1 VENWYRIQAALIAAV
16 ICTALASHVML
27 KGWRLPVFRRF
38 AWFNLNLVAWFLVD
52 ALVLTEALGP
62 RLGQGARGI
71 VASLIPATSLGF
83 FSGFARDEESGASG
97 RLRHAAMGLSFLLF
111 AMTVASW
118 PGTPAIRQWV
128 LFGAVTISLI
138 VALAQMGFRYRSL
151 VSRVERVR
159 LKYVTIAG
167 AGVFALLVL
176 EYVPGLQVTSAG
188 NVLTALYMFFMFQV
202 VTRRRLID
210 IFEFLGRFVSL
221 GGLSLVLG
229 TIYVL
234 LVGWW
239 RHDFGLFVFN
249 TAIASVVI
257 LILFEPLSA
266 LVQERLTQLVF
277 REKFEF
283 TAQAEALRADLT
295 KVIDVPTLSNNVL
308 QHLEASRRV
317 THASMYLFD
326 EDGLTYTCLG
336 SIGTGVTE
344 RLDAITSRPFL
355 DRLLE
360 QKVLAIEN
368 LEAESEA
375 LSKQGAVEDQ
385 GGGEVLEAVQ
395 GTMRELHSALSIGF
409 VSGDQLLGMLNVQD
423 ERLREAYGSDEIK
436 ALVALAAQATITI
449 ENSRLFDRIRER
461 DRLAALGE
469 MAAGLAHEIRNPLGA
484 IKGAAQ
490 LLNEVDSERDT
501 YLEIITEEVNRLNS
515 VVGQFLT
522 YARPLKSSGELVDVN
537 HVLERTL
544 TLVNVEE
551 HGCQIELIQAP
562 NLPSTRTDPELL
574 RQVALNLSRNAIE
587 AMGEQGGRLTITTS
601 ITRRRPPRPSDGG
614 KRGDHV
620 TYIRVRFEDEGPGI
634 PDEVLE
640 RLFIPFYTTK
650 PSGTGLGLA
659 ICDRIIRSM
668 GGWIDVASY
677 DGDGAAFTLYLPVFE
692 QSRSSVTST

>member
-62 RLGQGARGI
+62 RLGQGARSI
-71 VASLIPATSLGF
+71 VASLIPATALGF
-83 FSGFARDEESGASG
+83 FSGFAGEEDNGNSA
-97 RLRHAAMGLSFLLF
+97 RLRHLAMGLSFLLF
-111 AMTVASW
+111 TMTVAGG

-128 LFGAVTISLI
+128 LFAAVTISLI
-138 VALAQMGFRYRSL
+138 VALAQMGLRYRSL
-151 VSRVERVR
+151 ASRVERVR

-167 AGVFALLVL
+167 AGVFALLLL

-295 KVIDVPTLSNNVL
+295 KVIDVPTLSNKVL
-308 QHLEASRRV
+308 RHLEASRRV

-326 EDGLTYTCLG
+326 EDGLTYSCLG
-336 SIGTGVTE
+336 SIGTEVTE

-368 LEAESEA
+368 LEAERESLA
-375 LSKQGAVEDQ
+375 KQDNLEDQ
-385 GGGEVLEAVQ
+385 GGVELVDVVQ
-395 GTMRELHSALSIGF
+395 ATMRELHSALSIGF

-490 LLNEVDSERDT
+490 LLDEVDQERNP

-522 YARPLKSSGELVDVN
+522 YARPLKASGELVDVN

-551 HGCQIELIQAP
+551 HGCHIELIQAP

-587 AMGEQGGRLTITTS
+587 AMGVSGGRLMITTS

-620 TYIRVRFEDEGPGI
+620 TYVRVRFEDEGPGI
-634 PDEVLE
+634 PDEVLQ

-668 GGWIDVASY
+668 GGWIEVASY

-692 QSRSSVTST
+692 TARSAVTSA

>member
-1 VENWYRIQAALIAAV
+1 MENWYRIQAALIAAV

-52 ALVLTEALGP
+52 ALALTEALGP
-62 RLGQGARGI
+62 RLGQGARGV

-83 FSGFARDEESGASG
+83 FSGFASEESSG
-97 RLRHAAMGLSFLLF
+97 KSERLRQGAMGLSFCLF
-111 AMTVASW
+111 AMTITGW
-118 PGTPAIRQWV
+118 PGSPELRQWI
-128 LFGAVTISLI
+128 LFAAVTVSLAF
-138 VALAQMGFRYRSL
+138 ALGQMGLRYRSL
-151 VSRVERVR
+151 ASRVERMR

-167 AGVFALLVL
+167 AGVFALLLL

-221 GGLSLVLG
+221 AGLSLVLG

-283 TAQAEALRADLT
+283 TAQAETLREELT
-295 KVIDVPTLSNNVL
+295 KVIDVPALSRKLL
-308 QHLEASRRV
+308 QHLESSRRV
-317 THASMYLFD
+317 THASMYLFE

-336 SIGTGVTE
+336 SIGTEVTQ

-368 LEAESEA
+368 LEAERESLAKQSEI
-375 LSKQGAVEDQ
+375 EDQ
-385 GGGEVLEAVQ
+385 GGVELVDAVQ
-395 GTMRELHSALSIGF
+395 TTMHELHSALSIGL
-409 VSGDQLLGMLNVQD
+409 VSGDQLLGILNVKD

-436 ALVALAAQATITI
+436 ALVALAAQATITV

-490 LLNEVDSERDT
+490 LLDEVEQQHAT

-522 YARPLKSSGELVDVN
+522 YA
-537 HVLERTL
+537 
-544 TLVNVEE
+544 
-551 HGCQIELIQAP
+551 
-562 NLPSTRTDPELL
+562 
-574 RQVALNLSRNAIE
+574 
-587 AMGEQGGRLTITTS
+587 
-601 ITRRRPPRPSDGG
+601 
-614 KRGDHV
+614 
-620 TYIRVRFEDEGPGI
+620 
-634 PDEVLE
+634 
-640 RLFIPFYTTK
+640 
-650 PSGTGLGLA
+650 
-659 ICDRIIRSM
+659 
-668 GGWIDVASY
+668 
-677 DGDGAAFTLYLPVFE
+677 
-692 QSRSSVTST
+692 

>member
-1 VENWYRIQAALIAAV
+1 
-16 ICTALASHVML
+16 ML

-62 RLGQGARGI
+62 RLGHGARGI

-83 FSGFARDEESGASG
+83 FSGFARGEDSGSSD
-97 RLRHAAMGLSFLLF
+97 RLRHAAMGLSFGLF
-111 AMTVASW
+111 TMTVASW
-118 PGTPAIRQWV
+118 PGTPEIRQWI
-128 LFGAVTISLI
+128 LFGAVTISLM
-138 VALAQMGFRYRSL
+138 VALAQMGLRYRTL

-159 LKYVTIAG
+159 LKYVTVAG
-167 AGVFALLVL
+167 GGVFALLLL

-283 TAQAEALRADLT
+283 TAQAESLRADLT

-336 SIGTGVTE
+336 SIGTEVTE

-368 LEAESEA
+368 LEAEREA
-375 LSKQGAVEDQ
+375 LSKQDQLEDQ
-385 GGGEVLEAVQ
+385 GGVEVLDAVQ
-395 GTMRELHSALSIGF
+395 TTMRELHSALSIGF

-490 LLNEVDSERDT
+490 LLDEVDSERDT

-522 YARPLKSSGELVDVN
+522 YARPLKTSGELVDVN

-562 NLPSTRTDPELL
+562 SLPSTRTDPELL

-587 AMGEQGGRLTITTS
+587 AMGEDGGRLTITTS

-634 PDEVLE
+634 PDEVLQ

-668 GGWIDVASY
+668 GGWIEVASY
-677 DGDGAAFTLYLPVFE
+677 EGDGAAFTLYLPVFE
-692 QSRSSVTST
+692 QTRSPVTSA

>member
-1 VENWYRIQAALIAAV
+1 
-16 ICTALASHVML
+16 
-27 KGWRLPVFRRF
+27 
-38 AWFNLNLVAWFLVD
+38 
-52 ALVLTEALGP
+52 
-62 RLGQGARGI
+62 
-71 VASLIPATSLGF
+71 
-83 FSGFARDEESGASG
+83 
-97 RLRHAAMGLSFLLF
+97 
-111 AMTVASW
+111 
-118 PGTPAIRQWV
+118 
-128 LFGAVTISLI
+128 
-138 VALAQMGFRYRSL
+138 
-151 VSRVERVR
+151 
-159 LKYVTIAG
+159 
-167 AGVFALLVL
+167 
-176 EYVPGLQVTSAG
+176 
-188 NVLTALYMFFMFQV
+188 
-202 VTRRRLID
+202 
-210 IFEFLGRFVSL
+210 
-221 GGLSLVLG
+221 
-229 TIYVL
+229 
-234 LVGWW
+234 
-239 RHDFGLFVFN
+239 
-249 TAIASVVI
+249 
-257 LILFEPLSA
+257 
-266 LVQERLTQLVF
+266 VF

-283 TAQAEALRADLT
+283 TAQAESLRADLT

-336 SIGTGVTE
+336 SIGTEVTE

-368 LEAESEA
+368 LEAEREA
-375 LSKQGAVEDQ
+375 LSKQDQLEDQ
-385 GGGEVLEAVQ
+385 GGVVVLDAVQ
-395 GTMRELHSALSIGF
+395 TTMRELHSALSIGF

-490 LLNEVDSERDT
+490 LLDEVDSERDT

-522 YARPLKSSGELVDVN
+522 YARPLKTSGELVDVN

-551 HGCQIELIQAP
+551 HGCHIELIQAP

-587 AMGEQGGRLTITTS
+587 AMGEDGGRLTITTS

-614 KRGDHV
+614 RRGDHV

-634 PDEVLE
+634 PDEVLQ

-668 GGWIDVASY
+668 GGLIEVASY

-692 QSRSSVTST
+692 QTRSPVTSA

>member
-1 VENWYRIQAALIAAV
+1 MSLERSKTRSSLRVSETVDAALA
-16 ICTALASHVML
+16 
-27 KGWRLPVFRRF
+27 
-38 AWFNLNLVAWFLVD
+38 
-52 ALVLTEALGP
+52 LTEALGP
-62 RLGQGARGI
+62 RLGQGARGV

-83 FSGFARDEESGASG
+83 FSGFASGESGKRSD
-97 RLRHAAMGLSFLLF
+97 RLRHGSIALSFCLFVMTITSWPANPELRQWILF
-111 AMTVASW
+111 A
-118 PGTPAIRQWV
+118 
-128 LFGAVTISLI
+128 AVTISLT
-138 VALAQMGFRYRSL
+138 VALGQMGVRYRSL
-151 VSRVERVR
+151 ASRVERVR
-159 LKYVTIAG
+159 LKYVTVAG
-167 AGVFALLVL
+167 AGVFALLLL

-210 IFEFLGRFVSL
+210 VFEFLGRFVSL
-221 GGLSLVLG
+221 AGLSVVLAS
-229 TIYVL
+229 IYVL

-283 TAQAEALRADLT
+283 TAQAESLRAELT
-295 KVIDVPTLSNNVL
+295 KVIDVPALSRKLL

-336 SIGTGVTE
+336 SIGTEVSE

-368 LEAESEA
+368 LEAEREGLIKESEI
-375 LSKQGAVEDQ
+375 EDQ
-385 GGGEVLEAVQ
+385 GGVELVDSIQ
-395 GTMRELHSALSIGF
+395 NTMRELHSALSIGL
-409 VSGDQLLGMLNVQD
+409 VSGEQLIGFLNVQD

-436 ALVALAAQATITI
+436 ALIALAAQATITI

-490 LLNEVDSERDT
+490 LLDEVDQEQGA

-522 YARPLKSSGELVDVN
+522 YARPLKGSGEPVDVN

-551 HGCQIELIQAP
+551 HACEIELIQAP
-562 NLPSTRTDPELL
+562 NLPQTRTDPELL

-587 AMGEQGGRLTITTS
+587 AMGDAGGRLTIITS

-614 KRGDHV
+614 KRGDHI
-620 TYIRVRFEDEGPGI
+620 TYVRIRFEDEGPGI

-668 GGWIDVASY
+668 GGWIEVTSHP
-677 DGDGAAFTLYLPVFE
+677 GEGSAFTLFIPVIE
-692 QSRSSVTST
+692 VNRLGTTST

>member
-52 ALVLTEALGP
+52 ALALTEALGP
-62 RLGQGARGI
+62 RLGQGARGV

-83 FSGFARDEESGASG
+83 FSGFATEGESTRSN
-97 RLRHAAMGLSFLLF
+97 RLRQGAIGLSCALF
-111 AMTVASW
+111 AMTISGW
-118 PGTPAIRQWV
+118 PGSPELRQWV
-128 LFGAVTISLI
+128 LFASVTMSLAL
-138 VALAQMGFRYRSL
+138 ALAQMGLRYHTL
-151 VSRVERVR
+151 ESRVERVR

-167 AGVFALLVL
+167 AGVFALLLL

-221 GGLSLVLG
+221 SGLSLVLG

-266 LVQERLTQLVF
+266 LVQERITQLVF

-283 TAQAEALRADLT
+283 TAQAEALRAELT
-295 KVIDVPTLSNNVL
+295 KVIDVPTLSTKLL

-317 THASMYLFD
+317 THASIYLFE
-326 EDGLTYTCLG
+326 EDGLTYTRLG
-336 SIGTGVTE
+336 NIGTEVTE

-368 LEAESEA
+368 LEAERES
-375 LSKQGAVEDQ
+375 LIKQGQIEDQ
-385 GGGEVLEAVQ
+385 GGVELVDAVQ
-395 GTMRELHSALSIGF
+395 GTMRELHSALSIAF

-436 ALVALAAQATITI
+436 ALIALAAQATITI

-490 LLNEVDSERDT
+490 LLDEVEQENAT
-501 YLEIITEEVNRLNS
+501 YLDIITEEVNRLNS

-522 YARPLKSSGELVDVN
+522 YARPLKGSGELVDVN

-551 HGCQIELIQAP
+551 HGCEIELIQAP
-562 NLPSTRTDPELL
+562 NLPQTRTDPELL

-587 AMGEQGGRLTITTS
+587 AMGDKGGNLTIITS

-620 TYIRVRFEDEGPGI
+620 TYVRIRFEDEGPGI
-634 PDEVLE
+634 PNEVIE

-668 GGWIDVASY
+668 GGWIEVSSHE
-677 DGDGAAFTLYLPVFE
+677 GEGAAFTLFIPVVE
-692 QSRSSVTST
+692 GARNNTTST